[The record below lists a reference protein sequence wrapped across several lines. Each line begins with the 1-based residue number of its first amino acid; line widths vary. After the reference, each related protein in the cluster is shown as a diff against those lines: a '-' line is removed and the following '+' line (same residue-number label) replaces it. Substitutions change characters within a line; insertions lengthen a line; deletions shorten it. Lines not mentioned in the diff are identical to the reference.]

1 VINSRP
7 GLVAVPT
14 LSEPFPDTP
23 PIWKCPIT
31 GFEIPKGVAANLRWR
46 EMILKEA
53 EKDEGFQ
60 QDLYS
65 ASAASILFWINTFV
79 WTHRLFITGTDG
91 TTVTCESF
99 ETHTPFVTWAIQDEH
114 ILTVEDAVNQGY
126 DLLTDKSR
134 DMGATWD
141 QVSVLHHQWTF
152 KQDRSFLEIS
162 RKENCVDVLG
172 GGSEAGSDPGTL
184 FGKHDY
190 ILRWQPDWL
199 KPMYDRKKMHLLNL
213 QNRSRIDGESANAS
227 AGSSDRRTAIL
238 LDEMAKMA
246 EGESIKR
253 STRDVTACRLPNST
267 PNGPGTA
274 FSAWRQSGKIKV
286 FVMPWWNHPQKGLN
300 RYTQQDEAT
309 GKWEI
314 RSPYYDHE
322 ADERSPKEMA
332 IELDMDHIG
341 SGETYFEAHNIEVHR
356 SLFAKNE
363 RKRYKIDFLPTIAT
377 VQIPTILLKGQR
389 ATIQARISKKGP
401 WRIWCPLI
409 EGRPDQ
415 KRNYIFG
422 IDISKG
428 QGASNS
434 VITVMCVETHE
445 IVAEFADANVPP
457 YELARIVCAA
467 SLWFGGSRHNGRPFV
482 IWEAN
487 GPGWDFG
494 RQMVKVYQYPYY
506 YIARSM
512 GEQTE
517 KRGKKY
523 GWHSSREK
531 KEIALGILRRA
542 LAHGGIIIHSA
553 EALDEALTYVYYD
566 GGGIGPA
573 VLQEESAEARK
584 CHGDRVIGLMLCCVG
599 AEEVKGVKP
608 KSKTPPPGSIGY
620 RRQQAM
626 QRRKRQR
633 RRKLGKQYFD
643 FRYEGVA

>member
-1 VINSRP
+1 MTGTRP
-7 GLVAVPT
+7 GLMALPE
-14 LSEPFPDTP
+14 LPEPFPDVN
-23 PIWKCPIT
+23 PIWTCPIT
-31 GFEIPKGVAANLRWR
+31 GFAVPKEVDANLRWR
-46 EMILKEA
+46 ESLLNAA
-53 EKDEGFQ
+53 EKDDGFQ

-65 ASAASILFWINTFV
+65 ACSASVLLWINMTV
-79 WTHRLFITGTDG
+79 WTYRKFITD
-91 TTVTCESF
+91 ESGVRRNCF
-99 ETHTPFVTWAIQDEH
+99 PHETHVPFVTWGIQDEH
-114 ILTVEDAVNQGY
+114 ILTVEDAIKIGY
-126 DLLTDKSR
+126 DLLSDKSR

-141 QVSVLHHQWTF
+141 QVATIHHQWTF
-152 KQDRSFLEIS
+152 IPDCTFLEIS
-162 RKENCVDVLG
+162 RKENSVDVLG
-172 GGSEAGSDPGTL
+172 GGNEAGSDPGTL

-190 ILRWQPDWL
+190 ILRWQPSWL
-199 KPMYDRKKMHLLNL
+199 KPIYDRKKLHLLNL

-274 FSAWRQSGKIKV
+274 FSTWRQSGQVKV
-286 FVMPWWNHPQKGLN
+286 FVMPWWEHPEKGVG
-300 RYTQQDEAT
+300 RYTRQEETT

-322 ADERSPKEMA
+322 SETRSPKEMA

-341 SGETYFEAHNIEVHR
+341 SGETYFEAHNIELHR
-356 SLFAKNE
+356 RLFAKNAK
-363 RKRYKIDFLPTIAT
+363 KRYKIDFLPTIAT
-377 VQIPTILLKGQR
+377 VQIPTILLKKQR
-389 ATIQARISKKGP
+389 ASIQAQVSKKGP

-409 EGRPDQ
+409 NGRPDQ
-415 KRNYIFG
+415 ARSYIFG
-422 IDISKG
+422 IDVSKG

-434 VITVMCVETHE
+434 VISVMCVQTHE
-445 IVAEFADANVPP
+445 IVAEFADATVPP
-457 YELARIVCAA
+457 YELARIACAA
-467 SLWFGGSRHNGRPFV
+467 ALWFGGLGHGNRPFI

-506 YIARSM
+506 YVARSV
-512 GEQTE
+512 GDITE

-542 LAHGGIIIHSA
+542 LAHGGIVIHSA
-553 EALDEALTYVYYD
+553 EMLDEALTYVYYD

-573 VLQEESAEARK
+573 ALQMESAEAQK
-584 CHGDRVIGLMLCCVG
+584 CHGDRVIGVMLCCTAV
-599 AEEVKGVKP
+599 EEVREGKVKP
-608 KSKTPPPGSIGY
+608 AQPPPGSMGH
-620 RRQQAM
+620 RRQQVM
-626 QRRKRQR
+626 LRHKREKR
-633 RRKLGKQYFD
+633 EHGAEKYFD
-643 FRYEGVA
+643 FQGVLT

>member
-1 VINSRP
+1 MSKVRP
-7 GLVAVPT
+7 GLIAVPT
-14 LSEPFPDTP
+14 LAEPFPDTP
-23 PIWKCPIT
+23 PVWICPIT
-31 GFEIPKGVAANLRWR
+31 GFEIPKYVEANLRWR
-46 EMILKEA
+46 ETILDAA

-65 ASAASILFWINTFV
+65 ACSASVLLWINMTV
-79 WTHRLFITGTDG
+79 WTHRIFITRADG
-91 TTVTCESF
+91 VTRTCKPH
-99 ETHTPFVTWAIQDEH
+99 ETHVPFVTWGIQDEH
-114 ILTVEDAVNQGY
+114 ILTVEDAIDHGY

-152 KQDRSFLEIS
+152 RDDRTFLEIS

-172 GGSEAGSDPGTL
+172 GGNEAGSDPGTL

-190 ILRWQPDWL
+190 ILRWQPAWL
-199 KPMYDRKKMHLLNL
+199 KPIYDRKKMHLLNL
-213 QNRSRIDGESANAS
+213 RNRSRIDGESANAS

-274 FSAWRQSGKIKV
+274 YSGWRQSGQIKV
-286 FVMPWWNHPQKGLN
+286 FVLPWWEHPEKGLN
-300 RYTQQDEAT
+300 RYTKQKETT

-322 ADERSPKEMA
+322 AETRSPKEMA

-341 SGETYFEAHNIEVHR
+341 SGETYFEAHNVELHR
-356 SLFAKNE
+356 SLFAKPPK
-363 RKRYKIDFLPTIAT
+363 KRYKIDFLPKIAT
-377 VQIPTILLKGQR
+377 VQIPTILLKRQR
-389 ATIQARISKKGP
+389 GSIQAQVSKKGP

-409 EGRPDQ
+409 DGRPDQ
-415 KRNYIFG
+415 HKNYIFG

-434 VITVMCVETHE
+434 IISVMCVETHE
-445 IVAEFADANVPP
+445 IVAEFADATVPP
-457 YELARIVCAA
+457 YELARIACAA
-467 SLWFGGSRHNGRPFV
+467 SLWFGGSSHGQRPFI

-494 RQMVKVYQYPYY
+494 RQMVKTYHYPYY
-506 YIARSM
+506 YVARSV
-512 GEQTE
+512 GDLTE
-517 KRGKKY
+517 ARGKKY

-542 LAHGGIIIHSA
+542 LAHGGIVIHSA
-553 EALDEALTYVYYD
+553 EMLDEALAYVYYD

-573 VLQEESAEARK
+573 SMQMESAEARK
-584 CHGDRVIGLMLCCVG
+584 CHGDRVIGVMLCCTAV
-599 AEEVKGVKP
+599 EEVRGGKP
-608 KSKTPPPGSIGY
+608 KPKQAPPGSMGH
-620 RRQQAM
+620 RRKQVM
-626 QRRKRQR
+626 QRRKR
-633 RRKLGKQYFD
+633 RKQNTRGRKF
-643 FRYEGVA
+643 FNFTGVLT